1 MTRLRGMPAGRAGRG
16 WLARRISTADRAA
29 SLMDRKLR
37 MLNRERERYER
48 RAIDAQERWAGT
60 LAEAEEWALR
70 ATLLGGAGALLP
82 DHAGD
87 RATVTLEWAAVMG
100 ARFPSGA
107 RLSLPAEPTRAWLP
121 ASAAVDAAAAAF
133 RRALEDAV
141 EAATASAAA
150 RVVAAEI
157 DATRFRKRAIVDR
170 WLPRLHRASTELD
183 LMLNETEASEGIRM
197 RLAAPDT
204 RGGRHGR

>member
-1 MTRLRGMPAGRAGRG
+1 MPAGRAGRG
-16 WLARRISTADRAA
+16 WLARRIHTADRAA

-37 MLNRERERYER
+37 MLHREQERYER
-48 RAIDAQERWAGT
+48 RAVEAHDRWADT

-70 ATLLGGAGALLP
+70 AALLGGAGALLP
-82 DHAGD
+82 DHVGD
-87 RATVTLEWAAVMG
+87 RATVTVEWAAVMG

-107 RLSLPAEPTRAWLP
+107 RLSLPTAPTSTWLP
-121 ASAAVDAAAAAF
+121 ASAAVDEAATAF
-133 RRALEDAV
+133 RRALAAAV
-141 EAATASAAA
+141 DAATASAAA
-150 RVVAAEI
+150 RVVEAEI

-170 WLPRLHRASTELD
+170 WLPRLHRAADELD
-183 LMLNETEASEGIRM
+183 LLLSETEASEGLRM